1 MDLDKVSLNIIVQ
14 FCKGTLRK
22 KSAFFV
28 FIMFILISETDSYS
42 QNSLLFQD
50 EKHITVI
57 EEIYESK
64 KNIYEN
70 PLSDESTTDF
80 IMKTDFKKR
89 DLIYDIIYNDTNKNS
104 KDSAITFKMKKNPWK
119 AVLYSAILPG
129 LGQFYNESYW
139 KIPIVV
145 GVGGYLGYIIVKN
158 HSDYLEYRDLY
169 AESQTPEDPEGDSRL
184 KEFRE
189 FYRNQRDQF
198 LLYFTFFYVIT
209 AVDAYV
215 DANLFDFDVSDYIRL
230 SAFRKNSIL
239 NLNIGF

>member
-1 MDLDKVSLNIIVQ
+1 MFFLIP
-14 FCKGTLRK
+14 GTG
-22 KSAFFV
+22 
-28 FIMFILISETDSYS
+28 SYS
-42 QNSLLFQD
+42 QNKLFLQD
-50 EKHITVI
+50 GKYISVP
-57 EEIYESK
+57 EESYESRK
-64 KNIYEN
+64 SLCEN
-70 PLSDESTTDF
+70 LLSDESPADF
-80 IMKTDFKKR
+80 IMKSDFKKR
-89 DLIYDIIYNDTNKNS
+89 NLIFDIIYNDTNKNS
-104 KDSAITFKMKKNPWK
+104 KDSTITFKMKKNPWK
-119 AVLYSAILPG
+119 AVLYSALLPG

-145 GVGGYLGYIIVKN
+145 GIGGYLGYVIVTN
-158 HSDYLEYRDLY
+158 HSDYLDYRDLY
-169 AESQTPEDPEGDSRL
+169 AASQTPENPDGDSRL

-230 SAFRKNSIL
+230 SAFKKNSII

>member
-1 MDLDKVSLNIIVQ
+1 M
-14 FCKGTLRK
+14 
-22 KSAFFV
+22 KS
-28 FIMFILISETDSYS
+28 
-42 QNSLLFQD
+42 
-50 EKHITVI
+50 
-57 EEIYESK
+57 
-64 KNIYEN
+64 
-70 PLSDESTTDF
+70 
-80 IMKTDFKKR
+80 DFKKR
-89 DLIYDIIYNDTNKNS
+89 NLIFDIIYNDTNKNS
-104 KDSAITFKMKKNPWK
+104 KDSTITFKMKKNPWK
-119 AVLYSAILPG
+119 AVLYSALLPG
-129 LGQFYNESYW
+129 LGQLYNESYW

-145 GVGGYLGYIIVKN
+145 GIGGYLGYVIVTN
-158 HSDYLEYRDLY
+158 HSDYLDYRDLY
-169 AESQTPEDPEGDSRL
+169 AASQTPENPDGDSRL

>member
-1 MDLDKVSLNIIVQ
+1 ML
-14 FCKGTLRK
+14 
-22 KSAFFV
+22 
-28 FIMFILISETDSYS
+28 ILISVSDSYS
-42 QNSLLFQD
+42 QNRLLYQD
-50 EKHITVI
+50 EKYITFPG
-57 EEIYESK
+57 ESYECK
-64 KNIYEN
+64 KSDYKN
-70 PLSDESTTDF
+70 PLSDKSKSDF
-80 IMKTDFKKR
+80 IMKSDFKKR
-89 DLIYDIIYNDTNKNS
+89 DLIYYIICNDTNKNS

-119 AVLYSAILPG
+119 AVLYSALLPG

-145 GVGGYLGYIIVKN
+145 GLGGYLGYIIVKN
-158 HSDYLEYRDLY
+158 HSDYLDYRDFY
-169 AESQTPEDPEGDSRL
+169 AESQTTEDPDGDSRL

-198 LLYFTFFYVIT
+198 LLYFTFFYAIT

-230 SAFRKNSIL
+230 SAFRKSSIL